1 MTSYGLNYDGTPV
14 GISAGT
20 APGIEQPAHVWG
32 PSVAPSGLTVQREG
46 ERALL
51 WLGALAGQSVVRLEL
66 REDRVFGE
74 RRFLEGEIGRVRDVR
89 RASDDFLYVIT
100 DGPEGWLYRLVP
112 ETEQA
117 LRLDRNP
124 L

>member
-1 MTSYGLNYDGTPV
+1 
-14 GISAGT
+14 
-20 APGIEQPAHVWG
+20 
-32 PSVAPSGLTVQREG
+32 
-46 ERALL
+46 
-51 WLGALAGQSVVRLEL
+51 VVRLEL
-66 REDRVFGE
+66 REDRVIGE

-89 RASDDFLYVIT
+89 RASDGFLYVIT
-100 DGPEGWLYRLVP
+100 DDPEGWLYRLVP